1 MNNPVIHGEGLG
13 KRYRRALLLDSGLPT
28 SRKLAWSLALGTALI
43 YLAFLPPGIYSI
55 DGNSMLAVAES
66 IVTRH
71 NLTVPVGLGI
81 PGRDGLVY
89 SSWYPLQSL
98 LAVPFVAVALL
109 ISRLFH
115 VPLHFIAAAF
125 AGVLPALFT
134 AATVSLVALISLQLG
149 STLQGARRAA
159 LCFAA
164 GTIAMVYA
172 RTFYAE
178 PLLSLLVAGGIY
190 LVFVRSPRTILFAA
204 VLALLAILAKP
215 TGILLGPALSSY
227 LLLRKCP
234 ARLALAPATGG
245 GFGLLLYFLYNLFR
259 FGNPLTFGQ
268 PWIFSL
274 TAVPY
279 GVAGLLFSTGRGLL
293 WYSPAVLLAAL
304 GFRKAW
310 KTKFLEAL
318 LIAALFAGF
327 LGLHSLYENWHAG
340 WSWGPR
346 YLLPSLPGLSSLN
359 GLLGGKAARALVYLS
374 ILGFL
379 VNAPTLVSFYE
390 RYYGEANEQGV
401 SDAELYWSPAHAP
414 LLHGWSAAAREI
426 ADARHQDVRDLFRQR
441 GNPSATIASSRAL
454 RVVALWWW
462 VLPIVG
468 IPRSL
473 GAACSLGMVILGT
486 WLLLSARFFSS
497 QTAEHTGARAAA
509 LDGADSSSP
518 EVARP

>member
-13 KRYRRALLLDSGLPT
+13 KRYRRALLLDRGLPT

-55 DGNSMLAVAES
+55 DGNSMLA

-71 NLTVPVGLGI
+71 SLTVPVGLGI

-98 LAVPFVAVALL
+98 LAVPFVAVALP

-164 GTIAMVYA
+164 GTISMVYV

-190 LVFVRSPRTILFAA
+190 FALVRTPRAIVLAA
-204 VLALLAILAKP
+204 LLALLALLAKP
-215 TGILLGPALSSY
+215 SGILLAPALSAY
-227 LLLRKCP
+227 LFMKKTPPL
-234 ARLALAPATGG
+234 LALAPAAGG
-245 GFGLLLYFLYNLFR
+245 GSGFFLYSLYNFFR
-259 FGNPLTFGQ
+259 FGHFLNFG
-268 PWIFSL
+268 PRWEFHLSAL
-274 TAVPY
+274 PE
-279 GVAGLLFSTGRGLL
+279 GVAGLLISPGRGLL
-293 WYSPAVLLAAL
+293 WYSPVVLLAIL

-310 KTKFLEAL
+310 KSKPLEAL
-318 LIAALFAGF
+318 LITALFAGF
-327 LGLHSLYENWHAG
+327 LGMHAAVPYWHGG

-346 YLLPSLPGLSSLN
+346 YLLPALPGLMALTA
-359 GLLGGKAARALVYLS
+359 LLEGKATKALLFLS
-374 ILGFL
+374 FLGFL
-379 VNAPTLVSFYE
+379 VGAPTLVSYYE
-390 RYYGEANEQGV
+390 RYYAEANEQGV
-401 SDAELYWSPAHAP
+401 PENDKFWSPSRAP
-414 LLHGWSAAAREI
+414 LLHAWGAASHEI
-426 ADARHQDVRDLFRQR
+426 ADARSQDVRELFRQR
-441 GNPSATIASSRAL
+441 GAPSQAIASSRAL
-454 RVVALWWW
+454 RVVAVWWW
-462 VLPIVG
+462 VLPIVH
-468 IPRSL
+468 IPQVFGAFVSL
-473 GAACSLGMVILGT
+473 ALVIYGCWVLQ
-486 WLLLSARFFSS
+486 SAKPSS
-497 QTAEHTGARAAA
+497 P
-509 LDGADSSSP
+509 P
-518 EVARP
+518 EVACP